1 MKKAIALILVII
13 MSFGCFSSVSFAE
26 GTDTETEIEYIE
38 VYDVEDLY
46 CVRNDLTANYILMND
61 IDLTEA
67 TAAGGDWDFNSC
79 GWDPIGSGGI
89 YDDNAFSG
97 VFDGN
102 GHSITGLR
110 IELNSV
116 TSDTY
121 YIYAG
126 LFGYVTGTVKNL
138 TVEGSFGGNLNRSTR
153 PYDIYIGSIAGY
165 NAGSI
170 ENCISLVDFDM
181 NFSHTYS
188 SSSSYTNY
196 YDYDINIGG
205 INGYNRGNIKHCV
218 NSGNINIGVESRN
231 DAVHSACISGISGY
245 NANTVS
251 ECVNSADLISL
262 ESRNS
267 DSGYRSMACGIA
279 TNGTYIYNGSTLSR
293 GKITNCY
300 NMADATVNNNY
311 TNYGVACGIG
321 YNVYGSDS
329 KITSNCYNIGTVTSS
344 NSSSFAYAIGD
355 SYLTDC
361 YYLSGTGTNTSG
373 AVALTSAQLKLQSIF
388 KGWDFEN
395 VWTMEGSNDYYY
407 PELRNVGLILPFTA
421 TLSVEGEYITGN
433 TLTATVSEVTPEN
446 AKYVIEWLVDGKVVA
461 TGESYKIK
469 YSDFDKALSVRVRG
483 TDGYNGLVACEGQ
496 TVTGNDHIHNEI
508 IVEAVAATCTEKG
521 YTEGI
526 RCSECNEIL
535 EGCEEIPATGHE
547 ESEIAEVEPTCT
559 KNGLTSGK
567 RCKVCGIITVEQ
579 EVIKAK
585 GHTEVD
591 MGVYKEPSC
600 SEEGSTEGKQCSVCG
615 TITRKPQAIAKL
627 THTFGEWIITKEPTC
642 TSEGA
647 KETSCLICNETV
659 TEAIPYAAHTEITV
673 EPVNPSCTSNGRT
686 AGVVCEVCGA
696 IIKGCEEIS
705 AMGHNFKTTKATE
718 PTCTEKG
725 YYSFE
730 CTRCGKTDEKY
741 PDAMGHDFNKSE
753 TCKRCGEKC
762 THNYEKWETI
772 EPTCTKEGCRYSYC
786 TVCDLKKTEYIDAFG
801 HKAVPNKIDKVP
813 TCTTEGH
820 YIDSVCSRC
829 GIIIEGE
836 GSIPALGHDWS
847 KEYMVIKPATCA
859 EEGMKAICCKRCG
872 AHDEKTVIK
881 IEKLEHTWSKDYKV
895 IKKETCEEEG
905 MQAIWCEMC
914 GKVKE
919 GTEIVRNKLP
929 HNFKKDWQTL
939 IPATC
944 TTTGT
949 SIRICVVCSAFESR
963 VDNILEHIDT
973 DGDSKCD
980 VCSADLSSGTD
991 PDDPTEDPADKP
1003 DEDPSKNCSCN
1014 CHKGGIAGFF
1024 FDFILF
1030 FQKLFKTNK
1039 TCACGIA
1046 HY

>member
-67 TAAGGDWDFNSC
+67 TAAGGDWDFLGN

-89 YDDNAFSG
+89 YSDNAFSG
-97 VFDGN
+97 TFDGN

-116 TSDTY
+116 PSGTGA
-121 YIYAG
+121 IIFIG
-126 LFGYVTGTVKNL
+126 LFGMVTGTVKNL
-138 TVEGSFGGNLNRSTR
+138 TVEGNFSGKLRCGHNFKHCDINVGG
-153 PYDIYIGSIAGY
+153 IAGVNY
-165 NAGSI
+165 GNI
-170 ENCISLVDFDM
+170 EQCISLI
-181 NFSHTYS
+181 
-188 SSSSYTNY
+188 
-196 YDYDINIGG
+196 DYDLKFSTDLNTYVYIGG
-205 INGYNRGNIKHCV
+205 ISGYNHGIIKKNI
-218 NSGNINIGVESRN
+218 NSGNINVSSNYSVYTG
-231 DAVHSACISGISGY
+231 GICGKSDGG
-245 NANTVS
+245 TVS
-251 ECVNSADLISL
+251 ECVNSAGSVYSESMGSPTSTVSGIS
-262 ESRNS
+262 N
-267 DSGYRSMACGIA
+267 
-279 TNGTYIYNGSTLSR
+279 NYNDA
-293 GKITNCY
+293 ICINCY
-300 NMADATVNNNY
+300 NMANVSSDDYA
-311 TNYGVACGIG
+311 YGI
-321 YNVYGSDS
+321 S
-329 KITSNCYNIGTVTSS
+329 SNSSRCYNIGTVTTSRGS
-344 NSSSFAYAIGD
+344 DYAYAIGGY
-355 SYLTDC
+355 SLTDC
-361 YYLSGTGTNTSG
+361 YYLSGTGKNTSG
-373 AVALTSAQLKLQSIF
+373 SVSLTSAQMKLQSIF
-388 KGWDFEN
+388 NGWDFKN
-395 VWTMEGSNDYYY
+395 VWTMEGRDDYYY

-433 TLTATVSEVTPEN
+433 TLTATVSDVSPEN
-446 AKYVIEWLVDGKVVA
+446 AKYTVEWLVDGKVVA

-469 YSDFDKALSVRVRG
+469 YSDYGKTVSSRARG

-508 IVEAVAATCTEKG
+508 TVEAVAATCTEKG

-647 KETSCLICNETV
+647 KETSCLVCNETV
-659 TEAIPYAAHTEITV
+659 VEILPCEAHKEINV
-673 EPVNPSCTSNGRT
+673 EAVAPSCTVEGHT
-686 AGVVCEVCGA
+686 AGVVCEVCSA

-762 THNYEKWETI
+762 THNYEKWEII
-772 EPTCTKEGCRYSYC
+772 EPTCTEEGYRYSYC
-786 TVCDLKKTEYIDAFG
+786 TVCDLKKTEYIAAFG

-847 KEYMVIKPATCA
+847 KEYMVIKSATCA
-859 EEGMKAICCKRCG
+859 EEGMKAICCNRCM

-949 SIRICVVCSAFESR
+949 SIRICIVCSAFESR
-963 VDNILEHIDT
+963 VDSILEHFDA

-980 VCSADLSSGTD
+980 VCSADLSSGTG